1 MLNFGR
7 KKTMEEMKEESRQ
20 INELYS
26 KEKLEKEY
34 QRDIDFFKMVASI
47 FGSFE
52 SYQKGVAKK
61 ERVESYDVWLD
72 GVAKEAGYKSYP
84 EYQKERANYDKCD
97 SHADKLNGIAKE
109 SGIDLPNHS
118 VKQNNIE
125 KKLMD
130 KDNIKSI
137 GDFLQ
142 YTEERKWYHLMKKE
156 WKIIF

>member
-34 QRDIDFFKMVASI
+34 QRDIDFFKMVAVI

-61 ERVESYDVWLD
+61 ERVESYEVHLD
-72 GVAKEAGYKSYP
+72 NLAKEAGSKSYP

>member
-7 KKTMEEMKEESRQ
+7 KKTMEEMKEETRQ
-20 INELYS
+20 INGVYS

-34 QRDIDFFKMVASI
+34 QIDIDFFQMVASI
-47 FGSFE
+47 FESFE
-52 SYQKGVAKK
+52 NYQKGVAKK
-61 ERVESYDVWLD
+61 ERVESYDDHLD
-72 GVAKEAGYKSYP
+72 NLAKESNNKSFP
-84 EYQKERANYDKCD
+84 NYQKQRANEDGFD
-97 SHADKLNGIAKE
+97 SHADKLKYLAKK
-109 SGIDLPNHS
+109 SGFDLINNS

>member
-1 MLNFGR
+1 MNKMRFS
-7 KKTMEEMKEESRQ
+7 KKTREEIEEEMKEEIRQ
-20 INELYS
+20 INGVYIKKEL
-26 KEKLEKEY
+26 EGEY

-97 SHADKLNGIAKE
+97 SHADKLKGIAKE

-142 YTEERKWYHLMKKE
+142 YTEERK
-156 WKIIF
+156 